1 MTLKNKNNGCFCI
14 AFAPKA
20 LYLQHLNIVA
30 AAEQWRLRKLIS
42 TLCMVVDNG
51 NAHTVTTMTEDT

>member
-14 AFAPKA
+14 TFALKA

-30 AAEQWRLRKLIS
+30 AAEQRRLRKLKS
-42 TLCMVVDNG
+42 TLCMVVE
-51 NAHTVTTMTEDT
+51 TETPTRLLL